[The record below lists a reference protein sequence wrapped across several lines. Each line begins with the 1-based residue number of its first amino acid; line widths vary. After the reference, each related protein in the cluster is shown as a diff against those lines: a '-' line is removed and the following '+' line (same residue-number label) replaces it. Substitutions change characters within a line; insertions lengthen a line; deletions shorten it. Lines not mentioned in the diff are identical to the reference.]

1 MRSCSYRTARGVVRV
16 MDSAKSA
23 AMLLIPV
30 ALLEVGAIFGA
41 LCDSKLML
49 VSRLAAAESP
59 LAESNPAQTQ
69 CGIAATQPGATAPG
83 SGSLPLVARFLA
95 EKTTLSPLAVQK
107 TDSLRLVF
115 ITCCKDAA
123 FFGPVKKGMQDAA
136 QAFHVTCDWRGTE
149 DVDLDAQV
157 QLVQQAVETGY
168 DGIALNIIDPQ
179 AFDAVIQRAMER
191 EIPVVAFNVDDH
203 ATPNLRLSA
212 VSQRLYE
219 AGQRL
224 AEQVSDS
231 IPDGSHVLLTRHDEG
246 VSALEDRRRGQQDA
260 LKDKG
265 LRWTI
270 LTTGSD
276 PQKAVERI
284 AETLRQH
291 SEIRIVLGTGQSDTE
306 AAGHA
311 IEQHFP
317 DRGYWAAGFDL
328 SPETLRLIQQGS
340 IRCTVDQQPYIQ
352 GYYPVV
358 QLTLYLRY
366 GILPSNIDAGAT
378 IIDRRNVERVIEL
391 TEDGYR

>member
-1 MRSCSYRTARGVVRV
+1 M
-16 MDSAKSA
+16 MDSARTA
-23 AMLLIPV
+23 ALRRV
-30 ALLEVGAIFGA
+30 SVGF
-41 LCDSKLML
+41 L
-49 VSRLAAAESP
+49 VVVVVVGVPYHSRAVFVTSLAAAESP
-59 LAESNPAQTQ
+59 SAGNRTAQPKE
-69 CGIAATQPGATAPG
+69 A
-83 SGSLPLVARFLA
+83 
-95 EKTTLSPLAVQK
+95 
-107 TDSLRLVF
+107 DSLRFAF

-123 FFGPVKKGMQDAA
+123 FFGPVKKGMQDAS
-136 QAFHVTCDWRGTE
+136 QSLHVTCDWRGTE

-157 QLVQQAVETGY
+157 QLVEQAMETGY

-179 AFDAVIQRAMER
+179 AFDTVIQRAMER
-191 EIPVVAFNVDDH
+191 GIPVVAFNVDDH
-203 ATPNLRLSA
+203 ATPNVRLSS

-224 AEQVSDS
+224 AEQISES

-260 LKDKG
+260 LKDKR
-265 LRWTI
+265 LRWTV

-276 PQKAVERI
+276 SEQAVERI
-284 AETLRQH
+284 TETLRQH
-291 SEIRIVLGTGQSDTE
+291 PEIRIVLGTGQSDTE
-306 AAGHA
+306 AAGLA
-311 IEQHFP
+311 IERNFP
-317 DRGYWAAGFDL
+317 RQGYWAAGFDL
-328 SPETLRLIQQGS
+328 SPETLRLIQEGS

-391 TEDGYR
+391 TKEEYR